1 MLIYTGQDIDR
12 ESYKDSEVIIGTREK
27 NFNVRLIRQV
37 VDTVRFADNKGV
49 NYHVPAN
56 VTLLIKKQ
64 TSFIQDRTKKN
75 EVNTTSIWVGTP
87 LSDLVGIP
95 SVTVKDKHGQEI
107 ELSNFIFKKDDF
119 IVWTS
124 HAVSFVEGNLIF

>member
-49 NYHVPAN
+49 SYHVPAS
-56 VTLLIKKQ
+56 VALLVKRQ
-64 TSFIQDRTKKN
+64 TSFIEGKSQKATPPP
-75 EVNTTSIWVGTP
+75 IWVGTP

-95 SVTVKDKHGQEI
+95 SVIVKDKHGKEL
-107 ELSNFIFKKDDF
+107 ELSNFVFKKDDS